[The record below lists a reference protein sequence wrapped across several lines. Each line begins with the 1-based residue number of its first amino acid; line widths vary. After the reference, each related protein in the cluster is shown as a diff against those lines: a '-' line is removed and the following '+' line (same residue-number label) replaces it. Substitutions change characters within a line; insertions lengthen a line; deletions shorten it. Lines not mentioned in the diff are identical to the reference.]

1 MIELTI
7 NMHSY
12 RYYYVL
18 LSLIAFLGFG
28 NVAHA
33 QIQIGDDLS
42 EIDYSRPQKYE
53 IGGIVVE
60 GAKYVDASM
69 LSMIAGLR
77 TGETI
82 SIPGDEIS
90 SGIRKIWEQG
100 MFEDV
105 AVNVTDFVGN
115 KVFLQIVIKEKPRVS
130 KFSFKGIKKSEA
142 DEIRNKINLSRG
154 DIATDHLLTKTT
166 RIIEDY
172 YFNKGYL
179 NVDIDIQQEADT
191 TRESYVNM
199 LINIDKGQK
208 VKIGEINVIGNENL
222 TDGQVLVA
230 MKETKQR
237 GHFDPLNPLG
247 PLIVNTVADLVTLHP
262 LRAITGVEEYFYDNY
277 RPRIFKASK
286 YLEKNYEDDKKLIV
300 EKYNAKGYR
309 DARIVR
315 DSVYRIDDKNLG
327 IDLVIDE
334 GNKYHYRSISWT
346 GNTKYSD
353 ETLNSILGIK
363 PGDVYNKE
371 LLDKNLTYSETT
383 LDISSLY
390 MDDGYLFFRVDP
402 VEVAV
407 ENDSIDLEIRLNEGK
422 QARISNISLAGNT
435 KTYDHVV
442 LRELYT
448 RPGQLFSR
456 SDVVRSVRELATLG
470 FFNQESINPD
480 VQPNPSDNTVD
491 INYSVEEA
499 AADQIRFSAGF
510 AAGYLMLEAGLQFS
524 NFSMRNIF
532 NKKAWRPIPVGDGQK
547 LSLSVSTLG
556 RRYIWYNVSFTEPWL
571 GGRKPNSFTASFF
584 QSFYSNQYEKGTE
597 QYGWFNMTGGT
608 IGLGRR
614 LTWPDDYFSLYQG
627 INVKRYGLNNYQN
640 TTYLNVGDGNG
651 KFNLI
656 SYNFVLSRNSVS
668 QPLYPRS
675 GSEFQL
681 GIEITPPYSLFTNKD
696 YSSLSENERY
706 KWIEMHRW
714 TFKAAWYTELY
725 DKLVMMTR
733 VRFGYLGHY
742 NDQIGPTPFH
752 RYFMGGDGLT
762 NYSFDSRELV
772 GMRGYAN
779 NSLTPGF
786 YNNASSGGQG
796 GNLMTKYTLELRYP
810 LSLNPQATIYALTFL
825 EAGNCWLGFKNF
837 DPFDV
842 KRSAGL
848 GVRIYLPMFGLLG
861 LDWGYGF
868 DDVYGTAGN
877 NGSQFHF
884 SIGGSID

>member
-1 MIELTI
+1 MRL
-7 NMHSY
+7 
-12 RYYYVL
+12 RYLSVML
-18 LSLIAFLGFG
+18 FIVAHLSLVSSAF
-28 NVAHA
+28 A

-42 EIDYSRPQKYE
+42 EIDYARPQKYE
-53 IGGIVVE
+53 IGGVVVE
-60 GAKYVDASM
+60 GAKYVDGSM
-69 LSMIAGLR
+69 LSMIAGLGV
-77 TGETI
+77 GETI

-100 MFEDV
+100 LFEDV
-105 AVNVTDFVGN
+105 AVNATDFVGN

-130 KFSFKGIKKSEA
+130 RFSFMGVKKSEA
-142 DEIRNKINLSRG
+142 DDIRNKINLSRG

-166 RIIEDY
+166 RIIEDFY
-172 YFNKGYL
+172 YDKGYL
-179 NVDIDIQQEADT
+179 NVDINIEQKADT
-191 TRESYVNM
+191 ARENYIDM
-199 LINIDKGQK
+199 LINIDKGEK

-222 TDGQVLVA
+222 ADGQVLMA

-247 PLIVNTVADLVTLHP
+247 PLIVNTVADVLTLRP
-262 LRAITGVEEYFYDNY
+262 LRAINGVEEYFYDNY
-277 RPRIFKASK
+277 RPRIFKSSK
-286 YLEKNYEDDKKLIV
+286 YIEKNYEDDKKHII

-309 DARIVR
+309 DARIVS
-315 DSVYRIDDKNLG
+315 DSVYRIDNKNLG
-327 IDLVIDE
+327 INLVIDE
-334 GNKYHYRSISWT
+334 GNKYHYRDITWT
-346 GNTKYSD
+346 GNTKYNA

-363 PGDVYNKE
+363 KGDVYNKE
-371 LLDKNLTYSETT
+371 LLDKNLTYSETS

-407 ENDSIDLEIRLNEGK
+407 ENDSIDLEIRLSEGK
-422 QARISNISLAGNT
+422 QARISNVTLSGNT
-435 KTYDHVV
+435 KTYDYVV

-480 VQPNPSDNTVD
+480 VQPDQSDNTVD

-499 AADQIRFSAGF
+499 SADQIRFSAGI
-510 AAGYLMLEAGLQFS
+510 ASQYLMLEAGLQFS

-532 NKKAWRPIPVGDGQK
+532 NKKAWKPLPMGDGQK
-547 LSLSVSTLG
+547 LSLNVSTVG
-556 RRYIWYNVSFTEPWL
+556 RYYIYYGLSFTEPWL
-571 GGRKPNSFTASFF
+571 GGRKPNSLTTSIY
-584 QSFYSNQYEKGTE
+584 QSFYSNNKEKTE
-597 QYGWFNMTGGT
+597 ADYGWFSMTGGS

-627 INVKRYGLNNYQN
+627 INFKRYSLNNYQSQF
-640 TTYLNVGDGNG
+640 LSVGDGNG
-651 KFNLI
+651 KFNLL

-668 QPLYPRS
+668 QPLYPRN

-681 GIEITPPYSLFTNKD
+681 GLEITLPYSLLTSKN
-696 YSSLSENERY
+696 YSGLSENEKY

-714 TFKAAWYTELY
+714 TFKAAWYTEIY
-725 DKLVMMTR
+725 EKLVMMTR

-742 NDQIGPTPFH
+742 NEQIGATPFH
-752 RYFMGGDGLT
+752 RYFLGGDGLSS
-762 NYSFDSRELV
+762 YSFDSRELV

-786 YNNASSGGQG
+786 YNNANQG
-796 GNLMTKYTLELRYP
+796 GDMMTKYTLELRYP

-825 EAGNCWLGFKNF
+825 EAGNCWLGFKDFN
-837 DPFDV
+837 PFDV
-842 KRSAGL
+842 KRSAGV

-868 DDVYGTAGN
+868 DDVYGTTGN
-877 NGSQFHF
+877 NRSQFHF

>member
-1 MIELTI
+1 MFF
-7 NMHSY
+7 
-12 RYYYVL
+12 V
-18 LSLIAFLGFG
+18 AFLGFG
-28 NVAHA
+28 NGAFA

-42 EIDYSRPQKYE
+42 EIDYTQPKKYE
-53 IGGIVVE
+53 IGGVVVE
-60 GAKYVDASM
+60 GAKYVDGSM

-77 TGETI
+77 VGDEI

-90 SGIRKIWEQG
+90 NGIRKIWEQG
-100 MFEDV
+100 LFEDV
-105 AVNVTDFVGN
+105 AVNATDFVGN
-115 KVFLQIVIKEKPRVS
+115 KVFLQIAIKEKPRVS
-130 KFSFKGIKKSEA
+130 KFSFNGIKKSEA
-142 DEIRNKINLSRG
+142 DDIRNKINLSRG
-154 DIATDHLLTKTT
+154 DIATEHLITKTT
-166 RIIEDY
+166 RIIEDFFY
-172 YFNKGYL
+172 DKGYL
-179 NVDIDIQQEADT
+179 NVDIDIEQKPDT
-191 TRESYVNM
+191 VRENYIDMV
-199 LINIDKGQK
+199 ININKGDK
-208 VKIGEINVIGNENL
+208 VKIGKINVIGNENL
-222 TDGQVLVA
+222 ADGQVLMA

-247 PLIVNTVADLVTLHP
+247 PMIVNAVADVVTLHP
-262 LRAITGVEEYFYDNY
+262 LRAINNVEEYFYDNY

-286 YLEKNYEDDKKLIV
+286 YIEKNYEDDKKLVID
-300 EKYNAKGYR
+300 KYNAKGYR
-309 DARIVR
+309 DARIVS
-315 DSVYRIDDKNLG
+315 DSVYRIDDRNLG

-334 GNKYHYRSISWT
+334 GNKYHYRNITWT
-346 GNTKYSD
+346 GNTKYTD

-363 PGDVYNKE
+363 KGDVYNKE
-371 LLDKNLTYSETT
+371 LLDKNLNYSETN

-402 VEVAV
+402 VEVAI

-422 QARISNISLAGNT
+422 QARISNITLAGNT

-480 VQPNPSDNTVD
+480 VQPNPADNTVD

-510 AAGYLMLEAGLQFS
+510 AARMLMLEAGLQFS

-532 NKKAWRPIPVGDGQK
+532 NKKAWRPLPMGDGQK

-556 RRYIWYNVSFTEPWL
+556 SRYITYNISFTEPWL
-571 GGRKPNSFTASFF
+571 GGRKPNSLTASFY
-584 QSFYSNQYEKGTE
+584 QAFYSNNYEKTDNR
-597 QYGWFNMTGGT
+597 YGWFNMTGGT

-627 INVKRYGLNNYQN
+627 LNYKRYKLNNYSN
-640 TTYLNVGDGNG
+640 TFLSVGDGNG

-656 SYNFVLSRNSVS
+656 SYSFVLSRNSVS
-668 QPLYPRS
+668 QPLYPRN

-681 GIEITPPYSLFTNKD
+681 GLEITPPYSLLSSKD
-696 YSSLSENERY
+696 YSGLSENEKY

-714 TFKAAWYTELY
+714 SFKAAWYTELY
-725 DKLVMMTR
+725 EKLVMMTR
-733 VRFGYLGHY
+733 VRFGYLGYY

-752 RYFMGGDGLT
+752 RYFLGGDGLS

-786 YNNASSGGQG
+786 YNNSGSGGNG
-796 GNLMTKYTLELRYP
+796 GNIMTKYTLELRYP

-825 EAGNCWLGFKNF
+825 EAGNCWLGFNTF

-842 KRSAGL
+842 KRSAGV
-848 GVRIYLPMFGLLG
+848 GVRIFLPMFGLLG

-868 DDVYGTAGN
+868 DDVYGTTGN
-877 NGSQFHF
+877 NHSQFHF

>member
-1 MIELTI
+1 MMLFL
-7 NMHSY
+7 
-12 RYYYVL
+12 VAL
-18 LSLIAFLGFG
+18 LGFG
-28 NVAHA
+28 SGAFA

-42 EIDYSRPQKYE
+42 EIDYARPQKYE

-77 TGETI
+77 VGETI

-90 SGIRKIWEQG
+90 NGIRKIWDQG
-100 MFEDV
+100 LFEDV
-105 AVNVTDFVGN
+105 AINVTDFVGN

-142 DEIRNKINLSRG
+142 DDIRNKINLSRG
-154 DIATDHLLTKTT
+154 DIATEHLLTKTT
-166 RIIEDY
+166 RIIEDFY
-172 YFNKGYL
+172 YDKGYH
-179 NVDIDIQQEADT
+179 NVNIDIQQVADT
-191 TRESYVNM
+191 ARENYIDM
-199 LINIDKGQK
+199 LINVDKGPK
-208 VKIGEINVIGNENL
+208 VKIGKINIIGNENL
-222 TDGQVLVA
+222 ADGQILAA

-247 PLIVNTVADLVTLHP
+247 PLVVNTLADVFTFHP
-262 LRAITGVEEYFYDNY
+262 LRAINGVEEYFYDNY

-286 YLEKNYEDDKKLIV
+286 FMEKSFEEDKKLVI

-315 DSVYRIDDKNLG
+315 DSVYKIDDRNLG
-327 IDLVIDE
+327 IDLVINE
-334 GNKYHYRSISWT
+334 GNKYHYRSINWT
-346 GNTKYSD
+346 GNTKYTS
-353 ETLNSILGIK
+353 EALSSILGIK

-390 MDDGYLFFRVDP
+390 MDDGYLFFRADP

-407 ENDSIDLEIRLNEGK
+407 DNDSIDLEIRLSEGK
-422 QARISNISLAGNT
+422 QARINNVTLAGNT

-448 RPGQLFSR
+448 RPGQLYSR
-456 SDVVRSVRELATLG
+456 SDVVRSIRELATLG
-470 FFNQESINPD
+470 FFNQENITPD
-480 VQPNPSDNTVD
+480 VQPNFSDNTVD
-491 INYSVEEA
+491 IGYTVEEA
-499 AADQIRFSAGF
+499 AADQIRFSAGYY
-510 AAGYLMLEAGLQFS
+510 ASYLMLEAGLQFS

-532 NKKAWRPIPVGDGQK
+532 NKKAWRPLPMGDGQK
-547 LSLSVSTLG
+547 LSLGVSTLG
-556 RRYIWYNVSFTEPWL
+556 RQYIQYSISFTEPWL
-571 GGRKPNSFTASFF
+571 GGRKPNSLTASFY
-584 QSFYSNQYEKGTE
+584 QSFYAKVADRTSAD
-597 QYGWFNMTGGT
+597 YGWFKMTGGT
-608 IGLGRR
+608 LGLGRR
-614 LTWPDDYFSLYQG
+614 LTWPDDYFALYQG
-627 INVKRYGLNNYQN
+627 LNLKRYNLHNYQ
-640 TTYLNVGDGNG
+640 TAYLNVGDGNG

-656 SYNFVLSRNSVS
+656 SYNFVLSRNSVG
-668 QPLYPRS
+668 QPLYPRN

-681 GIEITPPYSLFTNKD
+681 GLEITPPYSLFANKS
-696 YSSLSENERY
+696 YAGLSENEKY

-742 NDQIGPTPFH
+742 NDEIGPTPFH
-752 RYFMGGDGLT
+752 RFFLGGDGLST
-762 NYSFDSRELV
+762 YSVDSRELV

-779 NSLTPGF
+779 NSLTPGY
-786 YNNASSGGQG
+786 YNSSNSGGQG
-796 GNLMTKYTLELRYP
+796 GNIMSKYTLELRYP

-837 DPFDV
+837 DPFEV

-868 DDVYGTAGN
+868 DDVFGTTGDN
-877 NGSQFHF
+877 HSQFHF

>member
-1 MIELTI
+1 MIEPKR
-7 NMHSY
+7 NMRSY
-12 RYYYVL
+12 RYLYIL
-18 LSLIAFLGFG
+18 LSMVAFLGFG
-28 NVAHA
+28 NVARA

-53 IGGIVVE
+53 IGGVVVE
-60 GAKYVDASM
+60 GAKFVDPTM

-130 KFSFKGIKKSEA
+130 KFSFNGIKKSEA

-172 YFNKGYL
+172 YYNKGFY

-191 TRESYVNM
+191 TRESYINM
-199 LINIDKGQK
+199 VINIDKGPK
-208 VKIGEINVIGNENL
+208 VKIEKINLIGNENL
-222 TDGQVLVA
+222 SDGQILTA
-230 MKETKQR
+230 MKETKER

-247 PLIVNTVADLVTLHP
+247 PLIVNAVADVVTLHP
-262 LRAITGVEEYFYDNY
+262 MRAINRVEEYFYDNY

-286 YLEKNYEDDKKLIV
+286 YLEKNYEDDKKHII

-334 GNKYHYRSISWT
+334 GNKYHYRNITWT
-346 GNTKYSD
+346 GNTKYTD

-363 PGDVYNKE
+363 KGDVYNKE
-371 LLDKNLTYSETT
+371 LLDKNLNYSETN

-407 ENDSIDLEIRLNEGK
+407 ENDSIDLEIRINEGK
-422 QARISNISLAGNT
+422 QARISNVTLSGNT

-491 INYSVEEA
+491 IAYSVEEA

-532 NKKAWRPIPVGDGQK
+532 NKNAWRPLPVGDGQK

-584 QSFYSNQYEKGTE
+584 QSFYSNQYEKTDVN
-597 QYGWFNMTGGT
+597 YGWFNMTGGT
-608 IGLGRR
+608 VGLGRR
-614 LTWPDDYFSLYQG
+614 LTWPDDYFALYQG
-627 INVKRYGLNNYQN
+627 LNFKRYKLHNY
-640 TTYLNVGDGNG
+640 LSSFLSVGDGNG
-651 KFNLI
+651 AFNLI

-681 GIEITPPYSLFTNKD
+681 GLEITPPYSLFSNKD
-696 YSSLSENERY
+696 YSQLSDNEKY

-725 DKLVMMTR
+725 EKLVMMTR

-752 RYFMGGDGLT
+752 RYFMGGDGLS
-762 NYSFDSRELV
+762 NYSVDSRELV

-786 YNNASSGGQG
+786 YSNSGSGGNG

-842 KRSAGL
+842 KRAAGV

-868 DDVYGTAGN
+868 DEVYGAAGN

>member
-1 MIELTI
+1 MLF
-7 NMHSY
+7 
-12 RYYYVL
+12 L
-18 LSLIAFLGFG
+18 AAFLGFG
-28 NVAHA
+28 GSSFG

-42 EIDYSRPQKYE
+42 DIDYARPQKYE

-69 LSMIAGLR
+69 LSLIANLKV
-77 TGETI
+77 GETI

-100 MFEDV
+100 LFEDV
-105 AVNVTDFVGN
+105 AINATDFVGN
-115 KVFLQIVIKEKPRVS
+115 KVFLQIAIKEKPRVS

-142 DEIRNKINLSRG
+142 DDIRNKINLSRG

-166 RIIEDY
+166 RIIEDFY
-172 YFNKGYL
+172 YDKGYFN
-179 NVDIDIQQEADT
+179 VAIDIDQVADT
-191 TRESYVNM
+191 ARENYIDMV
-199 LINIDKGQK
+199 INIDKGPR
-208 VKIGEINVIGNENL
+208 VKIGKINVIGNENF
-222 TDGQVLVA
+222 TDGQILAA
-230 MKETKQR
+230 MKETKDK

-247 PLIVNTVADLVTLHP
+247 PLVVNTVADVLTFHP

-277 RPRIFKASK
+277 RPRIFKSSK
-286 YLEKNYEDDKKLIV
+286 YIEKNFEDDKKLII

-327 IDLVIDE
+327 IDLVVDE
-334 GNKYHYRSISWT
+334 GNKYHYRNISWT
-346 GNTKYSD
+346 GNTKYSS
-353 ETLNSILGIK
+353 ETLSSVLGIK

-371 LLDKNLTYSETT
+371 LLDKNLTYSETN

-422 QARISNISLAGNT
+422 QARISNITLAGNT
-435 KTYDHVV
+435 KTFDHVV

-470 FFNQESINPD
+470 FFNQETINPN
-480 VQPNPSDNTVD
+480 VQPNYSDNTVD
-491 INYSVEEA
+491 IDYSVEEA
-499 AADQIRFSAGF
+499 AADQIRFSAGY
-510 AAGYLMLEAGLQFS
+510 AASYLMLEAGLQFS
-524 NFSMRNIF
+524 NFSMRNLF

-547 LSLSVSTLG
+547 LGLSVSTLG
-556 RRYIWYNVSFTEPWL
+556 LQYIVYNVSFTEPWL
-571 GGRKPNSFTASFF
+571 GGRKPNSLTVSFY
-584 QSFYSNQYEKGTE
+584 QSFYATTRNKADSNYGT
-597 QYGWFNMTGGT
+597 FNITGGT
-608 IGLGRR
+608 VGLGRR
-614 LTWPDDYFSLYQG
+614 LTWPDDYFALYQG
-627 INVKRYGLNNYQN
+627 INVKRYNLNNYPTSN
-640 TTYLNVGDGNG
+640 LNVGDGNG

-656 SYNFVLSRNSVS
+656 SYSFVLSRNSVS
-668 QPLYPRS
+668 QPIYPRN

-681 GIEITPPYSLFTNKD
+681 SLEITPPYSLFSNKN
-696 YSSLSENERY
+696 YSSLSENEKY

-714 TFKAAWYTELY
+714 TFRAAWFTELY

-733 VRFGYLGHY
+733 VRFGYLGFY

-752 RYFMGGDGLT
+752 RFYLGGDGLASY
-762 NYSFDSRELV
+762 NLDSRELI

-779 NSLTPGF
+779 NSLTPGY
-786 YNNASSGGQG
+786 YNNSGSGGSG
-796 GNLMTKYTLELRYP
+796 GNIMTKYTLELRYP

-825 EAGNCWLGFKNF
+825 EAGNCWFGFKNF
-837 DPFDV
+837 DPFSV
-842 KRSAGL
+842 KRSAGV
-848 GVRIYLPMFGLLG
+848 GVRIHLPMFGLLG

-868 DDVYGTAGN
+868 DDVYGTTGS

>member
-1 MIELTI
+1 MMRL
-7 NMHSY
+7 
-12 RYYYVL
+12 RYLPITL
-18 LSLIAFLGFG
+18 LLLAFLGFG
-28 NVAHA
+28 NSVFA

-42 EIDYSRPQKYE
+42 EIDYARPQKYE

-77 TGETI
+77 VGETI

-90 SGIRKIWEQG
+90 NGIRKIWEQG
-100 MFEDV
+100 LFEDV
-105 AVNVTDFVGN
+105 AINATDIVGG
-115 KVFLQIVIKEKPRVS
+115 KVFLQIVIKERPRVS

-142 DEIRNKINLSRG
+142 DDIRNKINLSRG

-166 RIIEDY
+166 RIIENFY
-172 YFNKGYL
+172 YEKGYRK
-179 NVDIDIQQEADT
+179 VDIDIQQVADT
-191 TRESYVNM
+191 ARDNYIDMV
-199 LINIDKGQK
+199 INIDKGNK
-208 VKIGEINVIGNENL
+208 VKIGKINVMGNENL
-222 TDGQVLVA
+222 TEGQVLAA

-247 PLIVNTVADLVTLHP
+247 PLVVNTIADVVTLHP

-277 RPRIFKASK
+277 RPRIFKSSRF
-286 YLEKNYEDDKKLIV
+286 LESNFEADKKLIV
-300 EKYNAKGYR
+300 EKYNSKGFR
-309 DARIVR
+309 DARIVS
-315 DSVYRIDDKNLG
+315 DSVYMIDDKNMG
-327 IDLVIDE
+327 IDIVIDE
-334 GNKYHYRSISWT
+334 GNKYHYRNIAWT

-353 ETLNSILGIK
+353 ETLNSILGVR

-371 LLDKNLTYSETT
+371 LLDKNLNYSETN

-407 ENDSIDLEIRLNEGK
+407 ENDSIDLELRLTEGK
-422 QARISNISLAGNT
+422 QARISNVTLSGNT

-448 RPGQLFSR
+448 RPGQLYSR
-456 SDVVRSVRELATLG
+456 SDVVRSIRELATLG
-470 FFNQESINPD
+470 FFNQDIAPPD
-480 VQPNPSDNTVD
+480 VQPNMEDNTVD
-491 INYSVEEA
+491 IGYSVEEA

-532 NKKAWRPIPVGDGQK
+532 NKKAWKPLPMGDGQK
-547 LSLSVSTLG
+547 LSLNVSTLG
-556 RRYIWYNVSFTEPWL
+556 RYYLYYGLSFTEPWL
-571 GGRKPNSFTASFF
+571 GGKKPNAFTFSIY
-584 QSFYSNQYEKGTE
+584 QSFYSKYGEKTATDN
-597 QYGWFNMTGGT
+597 GWFNMTGGT
-608 IGLGRR
+608 VGLGRR
-614 LTWPDDYFSLYQG
+614 LTWPDDYFSVYQG
-627 INVKRYGLNNYQN
+627 LNFKRYSLNNYQSG
-640 TTYLNVGDGNG
+640 YLNVGDGNG

-668 QPLYPRS
+668 QPIYPRN

-681 GIEITPPYSLFTNKD
+681 SLEITPPYSLFSDKN
-696 YSSLSENERY
+696 YSSLSENEKY

-725 DKLVMMTR
+725 EKLVMMTR

-752 RYFMGGDGLT
+752 RFFLGGDGLAT
-762 NYSFDSRELV
+762 YSVDSRELV

-779 NSLTPGF
+779 NSLTPG
-786 YNNASSGGQG
+786 YYSNTGTG
-796 GNLMTKYTLELRYP
+796 GNGGNIMTKYTLELRYP

-825 EAGNCWLGFKNF
+825 EAGNCWLGFNNF
-837 DPFDV
+837 NPFDV

-868 DDVYGTAGN
+868 DDVYGSSGN
-877 NGSQFHF
+877 NHSQFHF

>member
-1 MIELTI
+1 MRLKCLSIWLLLATFL
-7 NMHSY
+7 
-12 RYYYVL
+12 VL
-18 LSLIAFLGFG
+18 GSTAF
-28 NVAHA
+28 A
-33 QIQIGDDLS
+33 QIQVGDDLS
-42 EIDYSRPQKYE
+42 EVDYAHPKNYE
-53 IGGIVVE
+53 IGGVTVE
-60 GAKYVDASM
+60 GAKYVDGSM
-69 LSMIAGLR
+69 LSLIAGLKV
-77 TGETI
+77 GETI
-82 SIPGDEIS
+82 AIPGDAIS
-90 SGIRKIWEQG
+90 TGIRKIWDQG
-100 MFEDV
+100 LFDDV
-105 AVNVTDFVGN
+105 SINATNFVGD

-142 DEIRNKINLSRG
+142 DDIRTKINLSRG
-154 DIATDHLLTKTT
+154 DIATEHLLTKTT
-166 RIIEDY
+166 RIIEDFY
-172 YFNKGYL
+172 YDKGYL
-179 NVDIDIQQEADT
+179 NVDIDIKQVADT
-191 TRESYVNM
+191 ARENYIDM
-199 LINIDKGQK
+199 IINIDKGEK
-208 VKIGEINVIGNENL
+208 VKIGKINLIGNENL
-222 TDGQVLVA
+222 SDGQLLMA

-237 GHFDPLNPLG
+237 GHFDPLDPLG
-247 PLIVNTVADLVTLHP
+247 PMLVNAVADLVTLRP
-262 LRAITGVEEYFYDNY
+262 MRALNGIEEYFYDNY
-277 RPRIFKASK
+277 RPRIFKSSK
-286 YLEKNYEDDKKLIV
+286 YTENNYEDDKKHII

-327 IDLVIDE
+327 IDIVIDE
-334 GNKYHYRSISWT
+334 GNKYYYRNITWT
-346 GNTKYSD
+346 GNTKYTS
-353 ETLNSILGIK
+353 ETLNAILDIK
-363 PGDVYNKE
+363 KGDVYNKE
-371 LLDKNLTYSETT
+371 LLDKNLNYSETT

-407 ENDSIDLEIRLNEGK
+407 ENDSIDIEIRINEGK
-422 QARISNISLAGNT
+422 QARISNITLSGNT

-480 VQPNPSDNTVD
+480 VQPNPEDNTVD

-524 NFSMRNIF
+524 NFSMRNLF
-532 NKKAWRPIPVGDGQK
+532 HKKNWKPMPMGDGQK

-556 RRYIWYNVSFTEPWL
+556 SRYITYNISFTEPWL
-571 GGRKPNSFTASFF
+571 GGRKPNSFTVSFYQSFF
-584 QSFYSNQYEKGTE
+584 ANNYKKGTE

-608 IGLGRR
+608 VGLGRR
-614 LTWPDDYFSLYQG
+614 LTWPDDYFTLYQG
-627 INVKRYGLNNYQN
+627 LNFRRYSLSNYVSA
-640 TTYLNVGDGNG
+640 YLNVGDGNG
-651 KFNLI
+651 KFNLL
-656 SYNFVLSRNSVS
+656 SYSFVLSRNSVS

-681 GIEITPPYSLFTNKD
+681 GLEITPPYSLFTNKS
-696 YSSLSENERY
+696 YSGLSENEKY

-725 DKLVMMTR
+725 EKLVMMTR

-752 RYFMGGDGLT
+752 RFFLGGDGLA
-762 NYSFDSRELV
+762 NASLDSRELV

-779 NSLTPGF
+779 SSLTPGA
-786 YNNASSGGQG
+786 YNNSSRGGD
-796 GNLMTKYTLELRYP
+796 LFTKYTLELRYP

-837 DPFDV
+837 NPFDV
-842 KRSAGL
+842 KRSAGV

-868 DDVYGTAGN
+868 DDVYGTTGSN
-877 NGSQFHF
+877 HSQFHF

>member
-1 MIELTI
+1 MRL
-7 NMHSY
+7 
-12 RYYYVL
+12 RYIPL
-18 LSLIAFLGFG
+18 LLLMTLLGFG
-28 NVAHA
+28 SAAFA

-42 EIDYSRPQKYE
+42 EIDYSSPREYE
-53 IGGIVVE
+53 IGGIVVD
-60 GAKYVDASM
+60 GAKYVDGSM
-69 LSMIAGLR
+69 LSMIADLR
-77 TGETI
+77 VGNTI
-82 SIPGDEIS
+82 KIPGDDIS
-90 SGIRKIWEQG
+90 CAIRKIWEQG
-100 MFEDV
+100 LFEDV
-105 AVNVTDFVGN
+105 AINATNFVGN
-115 KVFLQIVIKEKPRVS
+115 KVFLQICIKERPRVS

-142 DEIRNKINLSRG
+142 DDIRNKINLSRG

-166 RIIEDY
+166 RIIEGY
-172 YFNKGYL
+172 YFEKGYN
-179 NVDIDIQQEADT
+179 NVDIDIQQVADT
-191 TRESYVNM
+191 ARENYIDM
-199 LINIDKGQK
+199 QIYINKGPK
-208 VKIGEINVIGNENL
+208 VKIGKINVIGNEHL
-222 TDGQVLVA
+222 ADGQILAA
-230 MKETKQR
+230 MKDTKQR
-237 GHFDPLNPLG
+237 GHFDPLSPLG
-247 PLIVNTVADLVTLHP
+247 PLVVNTVADVITLKP

-286 YLEKNYEDDKKLIV
+286 FLESNYVDDKKHII

-334 GNKYHYRSISWT
+334 GNRYHYRNINWT

-371 LLDKNLTYSETT
+371 LLDKNLNYSETN

-407 ENDSIDLEIRLNEGK
+407 DNDSIDLEIRLTEGK
-422 QARISNISLAGNT
+422 QARINNVTLTGNT

-448 RPGQLFSR
+448 RPGQLYSR
-456 SDVVRSVRELATLG
+456 SDVVRSIRELATLG

-480 VQPNPSDNTVD
+480 VQPNFSDNTVD

-499 AADQIRFSAGF
+499 AADQIRFSAGYG
-510 AAGYLMLEAGLQFS
+510 AGLLMLEAGLQFS

-532 NKKAWRPIPVGDGQK
+532 NKKAWKPLPMGDGQK
-547 LSLSVSTLG
+547 LSLNVTTYG
-556 RRYIWYNVSFTEPWL
+556 TRYISYGLSFTEPWL
-571 GGRKPNSFTASFF
+571 GGRKPNALTVSLY
-584 QSFYSNQYEKGTE
+584 QSYYSKFVERTSSDW
-597 QYGWFNMTGGT
+597 GWFKMTGGT

-627 INVKRYGLNNYQN
+627 INLKRYNLNNYQ
-640 TTYLNVGDGNG
+640 TGYLNVGDGNG
-651 KFNLI
+651 QFNLI

-668 QPLYPRS
+668 QPIYPRN

-681 GIEITPPYSLFTNKD
+681 GLEITPPYSLLSSKD
-696 YSSLSENERY
+696 YSSLEENEKY

-714 TFKAAWYTELY
+714 SFKAAWYTELY

-733 VRFGYLGHY
+733 VRFGYLGHF
-742 NDQIGPTPFH
+742 NSQIGPTPFH
-752 RYFMGGDGLT
+752 RYYLGGDGL
-762 NYSFDSRELV
+762 NNISMDSRELV
-772 GMRGYAN
+772 GMRGYGN
-779 NSLTPGF
+779 NALTPGY
-786 YNNASSGGQG
+786 YNNSSSGGTG
-796 GNLMTKYTLELRYP
+796 GNLMTKYTLEMRYP

-825 EAGNCWLGFKNF
+825 EAGNCWLGFENF
-837 DPFDV
+837 NPFEV

-848 GVRIYLPMFGLLG
+848 GVRIFLPMFGLLG

-868 DDVYGTAGN
+868 DDVYGTTGEN
-877 NGSQFHF
+877 HSQFHF

>member
-1 MIELTI
+1 MRL
-7 NMHSY
+7 
-12 RYYYVL
+12 RYLPITLLLMLL
-18 LSLIAFLGFG
+18 LSFGSSAF
-28 NVAHA
+28 A

-42 EIDYSRPQKYE
+42 EIDYSRPQQYE

-77 TGETI
+77 VGETI
-82 SIPGDEIS
+82 SVPGDEIS
-90 SGIRKIWEQG
+90 TGIRKIWEQG
-100 MFEDV
+100 LFEDV
-105 AVNVTDFVGN
+105 SVNVTDIVGG
-115 KVFLQIVIKEKPRVS
+115 KVFLQIVIKERPRVS
-130 KFSFKGIKKSEA
+130 RFSFKGIKKSEA
-142 DEIRNKINLSRG
+142 DDIRNKINLSRG

-166 RIIEDY
+166 RIIENFY
-172 YFNKGYL
+172 YEKGYR
-179 NVDIDIQQEADT
+179 NVDIDIQQVADT
-191 TRESYVNM
+191 ARENYIDMV
-199 LINIDKGQK
+199 INIDKGSK
-208 VKIGEINVIGNENL
+208 VKIGKINVIGNDNL
-222 TDGQVLVA
+222 VDGQVLSA

-237 GHFDPLNPLG
+237 GHFDPLTPLG
-247 PLIVNTVADLVTLHP
+247 PLVVNTVADVVTLHP
-262 LRAITGVEEYFYDNY
+262 LRAVTGVEEYFYDNY
-277 RPRIFKASK
+277 RPRIFKSSRF
-286 YLEKNYEDDKKLIV
+286 LESNFEADKKLIV
-300 EKYNAKGYR
+300 EKYNSKGYR
-309 DARIVR
+309 DARIVS
-315 DSVYRIDDKNLG
+315 DSVYMIDDKNMG
-327 IDLVIDE
+327 IDLVVEE
-334 GNKYHYRSISWT
+334 GNKYHYRNISWT

-353 ETLNSILGIK
+353 ETLNSILGVR

-371 LLDKNLTYSETT
+371 LLDKNLNYSETN

-407 ENDSIDLEIRLNEGK
+407 ENDSIDLEIRLTEGK
-422 QARISNISLAGNT
+422 QARISNVTLTGNT

-448 RPGQLFSR
+448 RPGQLYSR
-456 SDVVRSVRELATLG
+456 SDVVRSIRELATLG
-470 FFNQESINPD
+470 FFNQEIAPPD
-480 VQPNPSDNTVD
+480 VQPNMEDNTVD
-491 INYSVEEA
+491 IGYSVEEA

-510 AAGYLMLEAGLQFS
+510 ASSYLMLEAGLQFS
-524 NFSMRNIF
+524 NFSIRNIF
-532 NKKAWRPIPVGDGQK
+532 NKKAWKPLPMGDGQK
-547 LSLSVSTLG
+547 LSLNVTTLG
-556 RRYIWYNVSFTEPWL
+556 RYYLYYGLSFTEPWL
-571 GGRKPNSFTASFF
+571 GGKKPNSFTFSLY
-584 QSFYSNQYEKGTE
+584 QSFYSNLKESTSSD
-597 QYGWFNMTGGT
+597 YGYFNMTGGT
-608 IGLGRR
+608 LGLGRR
-614 LTWPDDYFSLYQG
+614 LTWPDDYFAVYQG
-627 INVKRYGLNNYQN
+627 LNFKRYNLHNYTN
-640 TTYLNVGDGNG
+640 STYLNVGDGNG

-668 QPLYPRS
+668 QPIYPRN

-681 GIEITPPYSLFTNKD
+681 GLEITPPYSLFSDKN
-696 YSSLSENERY
+696 YSSLSENEKY

-725 DKLVMMTR
+725 EKLVMMTR

-752 RYFMGGDGLT
+752 RFFLGGDGLSS
-762 NYSFDSRELV
+762 YSVDSRELV

-779 NSLTPGF
+779 NSLTPG
-786 YNNASSGGQG
+786 YYSNSGTG
-796 GNLMTKYTLELRYP
+796 GNGGNIMSKYTLELRYP

-825 EAGNCWLGFKNF
+825 EAGNCWLGFNNF

-868 DDVYGTAGN
+868 DDVYGTSGN
-877 NGSQFHF
+877 NHSQFHF